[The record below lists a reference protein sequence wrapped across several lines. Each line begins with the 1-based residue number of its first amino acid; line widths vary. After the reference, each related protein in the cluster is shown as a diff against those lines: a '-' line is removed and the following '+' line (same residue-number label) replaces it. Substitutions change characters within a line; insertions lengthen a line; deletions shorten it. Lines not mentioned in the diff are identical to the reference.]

1 MTDSRGITDVAG
13 VKVGH
18 RTNLEAATG
27 CTVVLFEDGAVGGV
41 DVRGPSPGTR
51 ETDLLRPTYNV
62 NVVHAVLLSGGSAF
76 GLDAASG
83 VMRYL
88 EERGIGY
95 QAGDVKVPIV
105 PAAILYD
112 LRMLTSKVRPG
123 PDDGYAACQNASA
136 GPVDEGSVG
145 AGTGATVGKVMG
157 YDRGVKGGIGTAC
170 VHLGG
175 GLVVGAITAVN
186 AIGGVYEHRTGAV
199 VAGPRDP
206 VSGQM
211 EDSLELMTSPDF
223 QRPQVEPGTNT
234 TIGVVATNARLT
246 KEQANKLASSSHDG
260 LAMAVRPA
268 HLMGDGDVMFGLA
281 TGKHRPDVEIN
292 RLLAAAAVCVSDAI
306 VRAVRNAESL
316 GGIPGVTELS
326 ANA

>member
-1 MTDSRGITDVAG
+1 MTDSGGITDVEG

-18 RTNLEAATG
+18 STNLEAATG
-27 CTVVLFEDGAVGGV
+27 CTVVLFEEGAVGGV

-83 VMRYL
+83 VVRYL

-95 QAGDVKVPIV
+95 QAGEVKVPIV

-123 PDDGYAACQNASA
+123 PDDGYAACENASDTPF
-136 GPVDEGSVG
+136 GEGSVG

-157 YDRGVKGGIGTAC
+157 YDRGVKGGVGTSSI
-170 VHLGG
+170 HLGD
-175 GLVVGAITAVN
+175 GLVVGAVTAVN

-199 VAGPRDP
+199 VAGPRNPD
-206 VSGQM
+206 SGRM
-211 EDSLELMTSPDF
+211 LDSLELMTSPDF
-223 QRPQVEPGTNT
+223 KKPVVEPGTNT

-268 HLMGDGDVMFGLA
+268 HLMGDGDVLFGLA
-281 TGKHRPDVEIN
+281 TGKHEPEVELN
-292 RLLAAAAVCVSDAI
+292 RILAAAAVCVSDAI
-306 VRAVRNAESL
+306 VRAIKNATSL
-316 GGIPGVTELS
+316 GGVPSISELQP
-326 ANA
+326 NG